1 MKRSHEPI
9 FWSLFGAGGVL
20 SALIA
25 PILIFITGI
34 IAPIGLWMPH
44 ESLDYARVLGFAQHW
59 FGKLLI
65 LAVISLFL
73 FHAVHRIYHGL
84 HDLGVHAGTA
94 AMAVAYGSA
103 VVGTLIAA
111 YLLFALGF

>member
-20 SALIA
+20 SALVA

-34 IAPIGLWMPH
+34 IAPIGLWMPPQAL
-44 ESLDYARVLGFAQHW
+44 EYSRVLAFAQHW
-59 FGKLLI
+59 LGKLLI

-73 FHAVHRIYHGL
+73 FHAAHRIYHGL
-84 HDLGVHAGTA
+84 HDIGVHAGA
-94 AMAVAYGSA
+94 GAMAAAYGGALLGS
-103 VVGTLIAA
+103 LIAA
-111 YLLFALGF
+111 YLLFAIGF

>member
-20 SALIA
+20 SALVA

-34 IAPIGLWMPH
+34 IAPIGLWMPQAA
-44 ESLDYARVLGFAQHW
+44 LDYSRVLGFAQHW
-59 FGKLLI
+59 LGKLLI

-73 FHAVHRIYHGL
+73 FHAAHRIYHGL
-84 HDLGVHAGTA
+84 HDIGVHAGTGTMA
-94 AMAVAYGSA
+94 AAYGSA
-103 VVGTLIAA
+103 LLGTVITAWLLIAV
-111 YLLFALGF
+111 GF

>member
-9 FWSLFGAGGVL
+9 FWSLFGAGGML
-20 SALIA
+20 SALVA

-34 IAPIGLWMPH
+34 IAPIGLWMPPQA
-44 ESLDYARVLGFAQHW
+44 LDYSRVLGFSQHW
-59 FGKLLI
+59 IGKLLL

-84 HDLGVHAGTA
+84 HDIGVHAGTG
-94 AMAVAYGSA
+94 AMVAAYGSA
-103 VVGTLIAA
+103 LAGTLIAA
-111 YLLFALGF
+111 WLLLAVGF